1 MEAAVTLID
10 KTVVTSSVTTK
21 DFIVIL
27 VLELALLRVV
37 KLFSD
42 SLLSSHCECL
52 SKEMEELAFATSTFV
67 TFTTLHLAHYRLCL
81 DLREMNHAGDKF
93 HVLLFRF
100 AMLCIAWCLQIQFKV
115 IVC

>member
-37 KLFSD
+37 KLFSE

-67 TFTTLHLAHYRLCL
+67 TLQPYILHS
-81 DLREMNHAGDKF
+81 
-93 HVLLFRF
+93 
-100 AMLCIAWCLQIQFKV
+100 IASVWTYER
-115 IVC
+115 